1 MHNSKAV
8 VFFPTLIALL
18 QLLLISFT
26 TLTLVGM
33 YTDPAASYASQLT
46 AVKQTYASALEDAS
60 STAGGL
66 GANASRPV
74 DSFFEALQDVDADRV
89 LWYESLYLGFGFVWT
104 YFFFAA
110 IGTTTISGCVV
121 YYFMDEDTP

>member
-8 VFFPTLIALL
+8 VFFPMLIALL

-46 AVKQTYASALEDAS
+46 AVKQTYASALQDAS
-60 STAGGL
+60 STVGGL
-66 GANASRPV
+66 GANDSRPV

-89 LWYESLYLGFGFVWT
+89 LWYESCPV
-104 YFFFAA
+104 
-110 IGTTTISGCVV
+110 
-121 YYFMDEDTP
+121 

>member
-1 MHNSKAV
+1 M
-8 VFFPTLIALL
+8 
-18 QLLLISFT
+18 
-26 TLTLVGM
+26 
-33 YTDPAASYASQLT
+33 
-46 AVKQTYASALEDAS
+46 
-60 STAGGL
+60 
-66 GANASRPV
+66 

-89 LWYESLYLGFGFVWT
+89 LWYESLYLGFGFVRT

>member
-1 MHNSKAV
+1 MVSYGAQPPHVRVRVSYLTLTLTLALTLTKAV
-8 VFFPTLIALL
+8 VFFPMLIALL

-33 YTDPAASYASQLT
+33 YTDPAASYGSQLT

-66 GANASRPV
+66 GNPHPRPHPHP
-74 DSFFEALQDVDADRV
+74 D
-89 LWYESLYLGFGFVWT
+89 
-104 YFFFAA
+104 
-110 IGTTTISGCVV
+110 
-121 YYFMDEDTP
+121 PKHP